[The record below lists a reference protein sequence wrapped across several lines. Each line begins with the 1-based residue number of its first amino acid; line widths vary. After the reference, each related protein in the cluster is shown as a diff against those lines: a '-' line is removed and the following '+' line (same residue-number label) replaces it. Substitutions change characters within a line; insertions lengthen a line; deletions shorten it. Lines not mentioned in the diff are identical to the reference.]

1 MSSTQPSDVGKGV
14 KNLTQGTVYKQLLNL
29 SMPIMATSFI
39 QMAYGLTDMAW
50 LGRLGSEYVA
60 AAGSVGILT
69 WISDSCSRLTKT
81 GSEVSISQSIGA
93 QNKEDARSFASH
105 NVTISLLIAL
115 CWGSVLFVFAHP
127 IIGFFRLG
135 TSISANAVSYLR
147 VLVTALPFCFL
158 SVTFT
163 GIYNAVG
170 RSNVPFFISATGLL
184 LNIILDPLFIFG
196 FKWGVNGAAYATWVA
211 QATVFILFC
220 YQLRHHDSLF
230 DCFPFFVRLKKRYT
244 RRILKLGIPVA
255 GFNMLF
261 ASVSMILG
269 RTASAQG
276 GYIGVVALTTG
287 SQFEAINWNVSQ
299 SFSTALGAFVGQN
312 YAAGQIR
319 RVMQAWKTTLRITLV
334 YGSLCTFL
342 FIFKGES
349 LFAFFV
355 PEREA
360 YLAGSAYLRIMGY
373 SQLFMMMEI
382 TTQGLFYGVG
392 RTLPPAIVSIVFNYM
407 RIPLALLFVHW
418 APGME
423 SIWWAICATS
433 IMKGIV
439 LGSWFKI
446 YFPKLLIRKAV
457 RS

>member
-1 MSSTQPSDVGKGV
+1 
-14 KNLTQGTVYKQLLNL
+14 
-29 SMPIMATSFI
+29 MPIMATSFI

-50 LGRLGSEYVA
+50 LGRLGSESVA
-60 AAGSVGILT
+60 AAGSVSILT
-69 WISDSCSRLTKT
+69 WISNSCAMLNKT

-93 QNKEDARSFASH
+93 KNKEDARKFASH

-115 CWGSVLFVFAHP
+115 CLGSVFFIFAHP

-135 TSISANAVSYLR
+135 ESISANAVSYLHI
-147 VLVTALPFCFL
+147 LATALPFCFL

-170 RSNVPFFISATGLL
+170 RSNVPFFISGVGLL

-196 FKWGVNGAAYATWVA
+196 FKWGIKGAAYATWLA
-211 QATVFILFC
+211 QATVFIIFC
-220 YQLRHHDSLF
+220 YQVRYHDSLF
-230 DCFPFFVRLKKRYT
+230 ERFPFFVRLKKRYT

-269 RTASAQG
+269 RTASTQG
-276 GYIGVVALTTG
+276 GYIGVMTLTTG
-287 SQFEAINWNVSQ
+287 GQFEAINWNTSQ
-299 SFSTALGAFVGQN
+299 SFSTALSTFVGQN
-312 YAAGQIR
+312 YAARQIR
-319 RVMQAWKTTLRITLV
+319 RVMQAWKTTLKITLV
-334 YGSLCTFL
+334 YGSLCTLL
-342 FIFKGES
+342 FVFEGEN
-349 LFAFFV
+349 LFSFFV

-360 YLAGSAYLRIMGY
+360 YLAGGVYLRIMGY

-392 RTLPPAIVSIVFNYM
+392 RTLPPAIVSITFNYM
-407 RIPLALLFVHW
+407 RIPLALLFIHW
-418 APGME
+418 APGVE

-439 LGSWFKI
+439 LGCWFGI
-446 YFPKLLIRKAV
+446 YFPKLLKKKRG
-457 RS
+457 